1 MLNDCYN
8 ISPQCKPCHSFHLPY
23 NRLFGHSIVGK
34 TSSRELLIKSGGGVV
49 QRLQYNTYNAKNP
62 STICVTSIV
71 KAALFKKLVD
81 F

>member
-1 MLNDCYN
+1 MIAII

-49 QRLQYNTYNAKNP
+49 QRLQYNTYNAKK
-62 STICVTSIV
+62 SVYYMCVASIV